1 MRCISTAYA
10 DMRCPS
16 ARVSVM
22 FVSCVKTNKNIF
34 EIFSPSGSPAIL
46 VFRHQTRWRYS
57 DGNPPNGGVECRW
70 GRQKRDSGRISGFA
84 AYMSKCYQ
92 PYESRNVKNKATT
105 NGGKCRAEHSRRR
118 LSSVVRTRRRRSVL
132 VITPFSAAVGHHG
145 TEIGGYFC

>member
-70 GRQKRDSGRISGFA
+70 GRHCTLGRHRDSEPISGFTA
-84 AYMSKCYQ
+84 CCQRCDRLGVINTAPPDRGKLWHWSLVVSGRVCWWRETTTKCLWQ
-92 PYESRNVKNKATT
+92 EVLTLRQRQQKASNCTQW
-105 NGGKCRAEHSRRR
+105 
-118 LSSVVRTRRRRSVL
+118 
-132 VITPFSAAVGHHG
+132 
-145 TEIGGYFC
+145 